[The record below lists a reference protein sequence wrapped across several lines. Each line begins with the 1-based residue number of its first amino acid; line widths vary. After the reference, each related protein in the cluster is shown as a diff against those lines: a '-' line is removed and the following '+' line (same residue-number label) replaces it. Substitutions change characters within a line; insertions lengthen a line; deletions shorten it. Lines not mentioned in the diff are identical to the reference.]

1 MFTELHPR
9 YTKLKKGVSDFASKY
24 DQFVKEH
31 RSFDEQLHAFSSW
44 LRMVRDDLAQQSEV
58 VGDLKVLQERKSA
71 VEELEEL
78 RCGEAAK
85 FELIAELGERLY
97 SHTSPDGKEVLRK
110 QVMRMRGDWD
120 RLTEDIRDSIQ
131 CTKKWLENFHQFYH
145 ESPTPNKLKMS

>member
-1 MFTELHPR
+1 MAIELHPR

-44 LRMVRDDLAQQSEV
+44 LRMMRDDLAQQSEV

-85 FELIAELGERLY
+85 FELITELGERLY

-120 RLTEDIRDSIQ
+120 RLTEDIRDSI
-131 CTKKWLENFHQFYH
+131 
-145 ESPTPNKLKMS
+145 

>member
-44 LRMVRDDLAQQSEV
+44 LRMMRDDLAQQSEV

-131 CTKKWLENFHQFYH
+131 YSRKWLENVQGGLLKTR
-145 ESPTPNKLKMS
+145 SPKKNNL